1 MIHTLSQLPALGC
14 CALAFVAA
22 TVVAAIADYLWK
34 FTDRNSLAEA
44 VCALYRMLGA
54 ASSLVS
60 AVAIL
65 VVGALNL
72 LRLVGVL

>member
-1 MIHTLSQLPALGC
+1 MIHTLSQLPALGY

-22 TVVAAIADYLWK
+22 TVVAAIADHLWR
-34 FTDRNSLAEA
+34 FTDRNSLSEA
-44 VCALYRMLGA
+44 ICALYRKLGA
-54 ASSLVS
+54 ASGLVS

-65 VVGALNL
+65 VVGVLNL